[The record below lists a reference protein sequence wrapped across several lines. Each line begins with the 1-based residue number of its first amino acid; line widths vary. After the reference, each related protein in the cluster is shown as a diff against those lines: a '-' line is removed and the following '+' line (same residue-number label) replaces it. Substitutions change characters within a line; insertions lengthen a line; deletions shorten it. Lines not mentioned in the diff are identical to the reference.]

1 MRNRRERHS
10 FRAYRWVNRLVK
22 LTLGTYLRLRFK
34 LRAEHLGLARRLE
47 PPFLIVSNHVGYWDP
62 FLLGLYIRP
71 PVHFVAADA
80 NFRNG
85 FMRVLLSVLG
95 AIPKTKGVA
104 DMETV
109 RHILH
114 IRDAGGVIGVF
125 PEGQRSWDGRTLPL
139 LDSTA
144 KLVRLAKVP
153 VLTPL
158 FKGGYLSHPR
168 WARSPRRGRLT
179 VQFQLGLTA
188 AEASSLSSEEIHRRL
203 TQLLDYDEHAYQQ
216 SAMIPF
222 RGRHLAEHLEHV
234 LFLCPHCDGI
244 ATLRSEEDRYSCEA
258 CGYTVR
264 YDEHGTFSLMHPD
277 GERLHFANVRDWHQW
292 ARTTFA
298 EYLQLAAAAAS
309 ESAILHD
316 DRIVLR
322 RGFRTSRMHTVGRG
336 ELCLYPDRM
345 VFTDENA
352 AGHVFPL
359 NRLQGLN
366 VQLKQKLEL
375 YLGEDLYTLDP
386 EDPRTSMYKW
396 EFAVNT
402 LLGMGPGKSPGLSS
416 AE

>member
-1 MRNRRERHS
+1 MR
-10 FRAYRWVNRLVK
+10 
-22 LTLGTYLRLRFK
+22 
-34 LRAEHLGLARRLE
+34 
-47 PPFLIVSNHVGYWDP
+47 I
-62 FLLGLYIRP
+62 
-71 PVHFVAADA
+71 
-80 NFRNG
+80 
-85 FMRVLLSVLG
+85 LLSVLG

-114 IRDAGGVIGVF
+114 IRDGGGVIGVF

-168 WARSPRRGRLT
+168 WARSPRRGCLT

-188 AEASSLSSEEIHRRL
+188 AEASTLSSEEIHRRL

-234 LFLCPHCDGI
+234 LFLCPHCNGM
-244 ATLRSEEDRYSCEA
+244 ATLRSEDDRYSCEA

-264 YDEHGTFSLMHPD
+264 YDEHGGLSLVHAG
-277 GERLHFANVRDWHQW
+277 GEGHRRAGSAGSGGTDITAEPLHFATVRDWHQW
-292 ARTTFA
+292 ERRTFA

-309 ESAILHD
+309 DSAILRD
-316 DRIVLR
+316 DRIVLQ
-322 RGFRTSRMHTVGRG
+322 RGFRTSRIRTVGRG
-336 ELCLYPDRM
+336 ELRLYPDRM
-345 VFTDENA
+345 VFADEKA
-352 AGHVFPL
+352 VAHVFPL
-359 NRLQGLN
+359 KQLQGLN

-402 LLGMGPGKSPGLSS
+402 LLGMRSGESHGKSPGLSS